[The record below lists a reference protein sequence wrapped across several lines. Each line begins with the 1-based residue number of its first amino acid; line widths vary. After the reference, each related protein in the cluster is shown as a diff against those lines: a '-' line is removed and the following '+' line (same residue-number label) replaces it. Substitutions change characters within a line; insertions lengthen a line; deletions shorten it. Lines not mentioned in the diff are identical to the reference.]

1 MKNNREVCSA
11 KLAGYSEF
19 SGLPGRLQTGCP
31 NTPMPKS
38 RYCSLHA
45 PAATVLHKCQLSDD
59 GNPEM
64 TDKESEGKEERQA
77 AIILKKRTT
86 RKSTFY
92 QVNFKRHQ
100 HSLHTRNNLIRLSG

>member
-31 NTPMPKS
+31 NTPIPKS

-45 PAATVLHKCQLSDD
+45 PAAATLHKCQFSDD
-59 GNPEM
+59 GSPES
-64 TDKESEGKEERQA
+64 TDQESEKEERPA
-77 AIILKKRTT
+77 AIILKKRIT

-92 QVNFKRHQ
+92 QVNYTVLTVVTNL
-100 HSLHTRNNLIRLSG
+100 LHKTFG